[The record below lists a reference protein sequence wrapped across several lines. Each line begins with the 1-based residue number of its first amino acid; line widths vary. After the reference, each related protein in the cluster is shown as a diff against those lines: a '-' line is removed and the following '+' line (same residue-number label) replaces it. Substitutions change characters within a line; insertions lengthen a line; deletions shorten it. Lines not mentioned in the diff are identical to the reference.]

1 EPRHCIWVLLRG
13 LSGSA
18 NLTLSVMAVR
28 NGAPLGDVAALTSI
42 NMVVA
47 ALALLASL
55 FFLYFYIVRLPER
68 RWLGLLIWSLIL
80 LILICEIVLGLL
92 PPVLC
97 DELTHHLALP
107 KLYAKEGKI
116 FSVPF
121 APYSYYPNLLDML
134 YTPFVKWGWDSIPK
148 LVHGLYALLTGLLL
162 YAYCARRL
170 NTIYGLLAFFFYIS
184 TPAVLRL
191 SHYAYVDLG
200 ITFYATASLLCFLQ
214 WIDSDRQTKWL
225 LLSGLSSGFA
235 LATKPNGLLVFFL
248 LFSLVVF
255 SLGRERERGLG
266 HLASW
271 TSLFIIFAMIPY
283 SPWLLKNLS
292 QTGNPFFPFFMG
304 FFTSGGGGTDTGGGV
319 GGGGYGLLANR
330 AFLYGESGWDIAALP
345 LRVFFSGQ
353 LVEGLFPERWG
364 SVLAAIGGRDNAARQ
379 FDGVLSPILILFLP
393 WVFKGKWMSEKRFLF
408 VFALLNLLFVLFLVD
423 VRIRYILPIVPA
435 LVILLVYGLHNIYL
449 RMVHPTLLVCVVLV
463 LVLLNGV
470 YLGRTFES
478 VSPIPYLTGRESRED
493 YLSRM
498 MPDYPVNRYINRKL
512 PATAKIYFILMG
524 QRVYYTDLDYIHDP
538 GTLPWQLLQ
547 MIRGGGS
554 AEDLKTQFR
563 GKGLTHLLVRE
574 QLLRRFLADNLSPRE
589 KMIWDSFATRYLIR
603 DFSERGYTLYQ
614 IHD

>member
-1 EPRHCIWVLLRG
+1 
-13 LSGSA
+13 
-18 NLTLSVMAVR
+18 
-28 NGAPLGDVAALTSI
+28 
-42 NMVVA
+42 
-47 ALALLASL
+47 
-55 FFLYFYIVRLPER
+55 
-68 RWLGLLIWSLIL
+68 
-80 LILICEIVLGLL
+80 
-92 PPVLC
+92 
-97 DELTHHLALP
+97 
-107 KLYAKEGKI
+107 
-116 FSVPF
+116 
-121 APYSYYPNLLDML
+121 
-134 YTPFVKWGWDSIPK
+134 
-148 LVHGLYALLTGLLL
+148 
-162 YAYCARRL
+162 
-170 NTIYGLLAFFFYIS
+170 
-184 TPAVLRL
+184 
-191 SHYAYVDLG
+191 
-200 ITFYATASLLCFLQ
+200 
-214 WIDSDRQTKWL
+214 
-225 LLSGLSSGFA
+225 
-235 LATKPNGLLVFFL
+235 
-248 LFSLVVF
+248 
-255 SLGRERERGLG
+255 
-266 HLASW
+266 
-271 TSLFIIFAMIPY
+271 
-283 SPWLLKNLS
+283 
-292 QTGNPFFPFFMG
+292 
-304 FFTSGGGGTDTGGGV
+304 
-319 GGGGYGLLANR
+319 
-330 AFLYGESGWDIAALP
+330 
-345 LRVFFSGQ
+345 
-353 LVEGLFPERWG
+353 
-364 SVLAAIGGRDNAARQ
+364 
-379 FDGVLSPILILFLP
+379 
-393 WVFKGKWMSEKRFLF
+393 
-408 VFALLNLLFVLFLVD
+408 VD